1 MSVDFVVGEVGF
13 GGNLAPES
21 DFYKARCQQ
30 LELKVKDLES
40 QLAEKQRHVN
50 MLRRSLQRC
59 AALDPMIS
67 EEKHEALLKTA
78 PESR

>member
-21 DFYKARCQQ
+21 DFYRSQCDQH
-30 LELKVKDLES
+30 ELQIKDLE
-40 QLAEKQRHVN
+40 AEVAELIRHRN
-50 MLRRSLQRC
+50 MLRRVLQKC
-59 AALDPMIS
+59 AALSPEIS
-67 EEKHEALLKTA
+67 DEKHEVLLKTS

>member
-13 GGNLAPES
+13 GSNLTPES
-21 DFYKARCQQ
+21 DFYKAQCEQ
-30 LELKVKDLES
+30 LELQVKDLQA

-50 MLRRSLQRC
+50 ILRRSLQRC
-59 AALDPMIS
+59 AALSPEIS
-67 EEKHEALLKTA
+67 DEKHEVLLKTA